1 MKQRILM
8 ITGWG
13 GGEQLLNPL
22 KQSLEQ
28 RGYQVELSN
37 IFNVLDEEQLAQ
49 FVQHAAQFDVIAG
62 WSLGGELAIVLA
74 HEVFKQ
80 TGEAK
85 TLITMASNPCFVA
98 TDNWKHAMSA
108 DDFIQFRQSFNID
121 PVATLKRFG
130 LLVTKGVTTAK
141 SDFNKMQSLLHAQP
155 MSLLKQGLDML
166 EQLNLVNILKNY
178 IGHQLH
184 LFAEHDALVPY
195 QVSYDMQKIAAKFIQ
210 VVELKNTAHSFPFV
224 QVELTCQELIHFMES
239 SV

>member
-1 MKQRILM
+1 MKQRILL

-28 RGYQVELSN
+28 RGYRVELSN
-37 IFNVLDEEQLAQ
+37 IFNALDEEQLAQ
-49 FVQHAAQFDVIAG
+49 FVQRAAQFDVIAG

-80 TGEAK
+80 TGQAK

-98 TDNWKHAMSA
+98 TDHWQHAMSV
-108 DDFIQFRQSFNID
+108 DDFTQFRQSFNTD

-141 SDFNKMQSLLHAQP
+141 SDFNRMQALLSAQP
-155 MSLLKQGLDML
+155 MSLLRQGLEML
-166 EQLNLVNILKNY
+166 QQLNLVNILKNY
-178 IGHQLH
+178 TGHQLH
-184 LFAEHDALVPY
+184 IFADQDALVPC
-195 QVSYDMQKIAAKFIQ
+195 QIMQDMQKIPAKLIQ
-210 VVELKNTAHSFPFV
+210 VVQLKNVAHSFPFIE
-224 QVELTCQELIHFMES
+224 VELTCQEMIHFMES